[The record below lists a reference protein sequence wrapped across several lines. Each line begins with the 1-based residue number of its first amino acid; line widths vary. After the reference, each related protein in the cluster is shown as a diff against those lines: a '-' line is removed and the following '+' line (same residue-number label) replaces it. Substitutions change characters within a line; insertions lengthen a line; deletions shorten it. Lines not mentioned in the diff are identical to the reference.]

1 MNNTY
6 IFLCIL
12 QKSSSETDLYAEN
25 ERLGV
30 VPSEFCDDSES
41 IHSTT
46 DVSETASQD
55 DFINSQGVRFMPHT
69 YIKEG
74 MYIHTCIKTTLPCL
88 QVDFNNSE

>member
-1 MNNTY
+1 
-6 IFLCIL
+6 LCVTCVDVAID
-12 QKSSSETDLYAEN
+12 TIVN

-30 VPSEFCDDSES
+30 LPSEFCDDSES

-74 MYIHTCIKTTLPCL
+74 MYIHTCIKILK
-88 QVDFNNSE
+88 VF